1 MYRYDDFDELDELE
15 NLPRVKNM
23 APSKGDQGK
32 KFNPNHKPKVDPEQ
46 IAAGLEAQ
54 RDDMHVY
61 PFSYDASRHERLWIT
76 ASLGA
81 FYEMHWFSDVLR
93 LVRGGK
99 EASVYQCAV
108 SDVSPVK
115 ARYLAAKIYRPRMFR
130 NLRKDHL
137 YREGR
142 EELDIDGNII
152 RNHGM
157 QHAMAKRTEYG
168 QQLLHTSWIGYELQ
182 ALQTLHAAGAD
193 VPQPFASGDN
203 AILMTYLGGDES
215 AAPTLNTVELT
226 SSEARPLFQRLLHNV
241 EIMLAHGLVHG
252 DLSAYNV
259 LYWEGEVTLID
270 FPQVISP
277 RLNSNAYR
285 IFERDL
291 TRLCEYFKRQ
301 GVRSDPHRL
310 ASRLWSTN
318 HYRRGPEVD
327 LRLLDAEDERDRK
340 YWERQKRE

>member
-1 MYRYDDFDELDELE
+1 
-15 NLPRVKNM
+15 
-23 APSKGDQGK
+23 
-32 KFNPNHKPKVDPEQ
+32 
-46 IAAGLEAQ
+46 
-54 RDDMHVY
+54 
-61 PFSYDASRHERLWIT
+61 
-76 ASLGA
+76 
-81 FYEMHWFSDVLR
+81 MHWFSDVLR

-99 EASVYQCAV
+99 EASVYQCA
-108 SDVSPVK
+108 SPMFRRLRPATWRLRSTGHACSATCAGSPV
-115 ARYLAAKIYRPRMFR
+115 
-130 NLRKDHL
+130 
-137 YREGR
+137 REGR
-142 EELDIDGNII
+142 
-152 RNHGM
+152 
-157 QHAMAKRTEYG
+157 QT
-168 QQLLHTSWIGYELQ
+168 WISTAISSGITVCSMPWQAHRIWPAVAAHLWISYEIK

-277 RLNSNAYR
+277 RFNSNAYH

-291 TRLCEYFKRQ
+291 TRLCEYFNRQ
-301 GVRSDPHRL
+301 GVRSDRL
-310 ASRLWSTN
+310 AWLPGCGRPTTTGAARKSTCDCWMPKMSATAN
-318 HYRRGPEVD
+318 TGSARSGNDEYEKIA
-327 LRLLDAEDERDRK
+327 LDFNK
-340 YWERQKRE
+340 KFLYY

>member
-15 NLPRVKNM
+15 TLPKIKNM
-23 APSKGDQGK
+23 PASRGNPGK
-32 KFNPNHKPKVDPEQ
+32 KFDPNHKPKVDPGQ
-46 IAAGLEAQ
+46 IAARLEAQ
-54 RDDMHVY
+54 RDDMHAY

-76 ASLGA
+76 NSLGA

-108 SDVSPVK
+108 SEVSPVEAK
-115 ARYLAAKIYRPRMFR
+115 YLAAKIYRPRMFR

-142 EELDIDGNII
+142 QNLDIDGNII
-152 RNHGM
+152 KDHGM

-168 QQLLHTSWIGYELQ
+168 QQLLHTSWISHEIK

-203 AILMTYLGGDES
+203 TILMTYLGGDDTG
-215 AAPTLNTVELT
+215 APTLNTVSLT
-226 SSEARPLFQRLLHNV
+226 ATEARPLFERLLHNV
-241 EIMLAHGLVHG
+241 EIMLAHDLVHG

-277 RLNSNAYR
+277 QVNSNAFR
-285 IFERDL
+285 IFERDMI
-291 TRLCEYFKRQ
+291 RLCEYFNHH
-301 GVRSDPHRL
+301 GMRSDPRRL
-310 ASRLWSTN
+310 AAKLWSVH
-318 HYRRGPEVD
+318 HYRRGPAVD
-327 LRLLDAEDERDRK
+327 LRLLDAEDERDRI
-340 YWERQKRE
+340 YWERHKKV